1 MGTAKADKA
10 LRGKKELDFRPYTSE
25 SQKRRIKNVMDNN
38 TAKFLADMLEESK
51 DKMAQL
57 LVSTRGLDKS
67 EQDRISRIIRILRK
81 EAEAPK

>member
-1 MGTAKADKA
+1 
-10 LRGKKELDFRPYTSE
+10 
-25 SQKRRIKNVMDNN
+25 MDNN